1 MLEQHVRVVQSSAEG
16 LWVEPAE
23 PAGCELCGGRGC
35 ASQQLAQ
42 LFQWTARRFRLEPNP
57 DLTVGDELIVSVHEG
72 GILRSA
78 LYLYGFPLLL
88 ILTGALIGK
97 IVGGEAAAIVGAL
110 IGTLGTWALSTSS
123 PAREVMD
130 SCPTVIRYQPL
141 MAISKVKER
150 V

>member
-35 ASQQLAQ
+35 ASRQISQ
-42 LFQWTARRFRLEPNP
+42 LFQWTARRFRLEPQP
-57 DLTVGDELIVSVHEG
+57 DLTVGDELIVGIQEG
-72 GILRSA
+72 SILRGA

-88 ILTGALIGK
+88 ILTGALIGQ
-97 IVGGEAAAIVGAL
+97 ITAGELAAIVGAL
-110 IGTLGTWALSTSS
+110 IGSLVIWALHTSK
-123 PAREVMD
+123 PTREVMRD
-130 SCPTVIRYQPL
+130 RPTVIRYQPL
-141 MAISKVKER
+141 KAIPKVKER